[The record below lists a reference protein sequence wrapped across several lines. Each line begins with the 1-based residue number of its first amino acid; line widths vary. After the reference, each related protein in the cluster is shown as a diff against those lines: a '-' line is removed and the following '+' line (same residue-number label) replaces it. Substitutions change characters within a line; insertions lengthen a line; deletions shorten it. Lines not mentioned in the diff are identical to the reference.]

1 MSAADILLLLWTH
14 AVAFF
19 GGAAFADWTW
29 RRMFKRGNEL
39 NRVQRAKRG

>member
-1 MSAADILLLLWTH
+1 MSAGDILLLLWTH

-29 RRMFKRGNEL
+29 RRMFKRGNER
-39 NRVQRAKRG
+39 NRAQR